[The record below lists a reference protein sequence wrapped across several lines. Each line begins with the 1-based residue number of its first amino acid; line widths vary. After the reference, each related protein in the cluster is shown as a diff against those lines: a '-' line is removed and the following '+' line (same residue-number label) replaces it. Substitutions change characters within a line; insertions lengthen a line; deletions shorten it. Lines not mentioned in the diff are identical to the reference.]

1 MTRDDD
7 LARAKKGDPDAFGRL
22 FSPHV
27 PMLQAYARFICGDY
41 HLGQD
46 VVQETGL
53 IAFRNLERFFPDA
66 DFASWLKAIV
76 RHRAITAREKKARL
90 TPLEPR
96 ITEALEEAYADPTPQ
111 ALGPEEEA
119 LGRCLEALAAKDERS
134 ARVVRTFYFD
144 GSPVARI
151 ADLLRLN
158 LNTIKTLLHRARV
171 TLQGCVERR
180 MRGANA

>member
-1 MTRDDD
+1 MRQDDD
-7 LARAKKGDPDAFGRL
+7 LVRAKKGDPDSFTRL
-22 FSPHV
+22 FSPHI

-41 HLGQD
+41 HLAQD

-76 RHRAITAREKKARL
+76 RHRAITAREKKSRMA
-90 TPLEPR
+90 PLEPR
-96 ITEALEEAYADPTPQ
+96 LTEALEEAYADPTPQ

-119 LGRCLEALAAKDERS
+119 LGRCLEARAAKDERS
-134 ARVVRTFYFD
+134 ARVVRTFYFE

-151 ADLLRLN
+151 AELLRLN
-158 LNTIKTLLHRARV
+158 LNTIKTLLHRARL

-180 MRGANA
+180 LRGANA

>member
-1 MTRDDD
+1 MTQDDD

-22 FSPHV
+22 FSPHL
-27 PMLQAYARFICGDY
+27 PMLQAYARFICGDF

-76 RHRAITAREKKARL
+76 RHRAITAREKKARMA
-90 TPLEPR
+90 PLEPR

-111 ALGPEEEA
+111 AVGPEEEA

-134 ARVVRTFYFD
+134 ARVVRNFYFD
-144 GSPVARI
+144 GSPIARI

-158 LNTIKTLLHRARV
+158 LNTIKTLLHRARL